1 MRAKSFHLTLPALLL
16 AFAVA
21 GCGDNTASGEAAPSA
36 DQTPP
41 QAAQGGEE
49 FDISGLGFDE
59 GDVEDAVIQVVEF
72 SDFGCVHCANFHIES
87 YPALHEE
94 FVATGEV
101 AWKYIPITI
110 AGFPNATEAAIAGEC
125 AGEQGQF
132 PVMRDWL
139 YETRE
144 EWMASN
150 DPEGIFMAQAGE
162 MGLDQDVFETCLT
175 EGEAARARV
184 AEGSRVAREV
194 GVRGTPTFVVQGF
207 PVQGAPPLDQF
218 REALRGMIQEARS
231 GAGGN

>member
-1 MRAKSFHLTLPALLL
+1 MRVTSSALILPVLLL
-16 AFAVA
+16 AFALA
-21 GCGDNTASGEAAPSA
+21 GCGDSAASGEAAPPT

-41 QAAQGGEE
+41 QTPEGGEE

-59 GDVEDAVIQVVEF
+59 GDIEGAVVQVVEF
-72 SDFGCVHCANFHIES
+72 SDFGCVHCANFHIDS

-94 FVATGEV
+94 FVETGDV

-110 AGFPNATEAAIAGEC
+110 AGFPNADEAAVAGEC

-139 YETRE
+139 YQTRE
-144 EWMASN
+144 EWMASQ
-150 DPEGIFMAQAGE
+150 DPEGMFVAQAE
-162 MGLDQDVFETCLT
+162 EFGLDAQVFETCLL
-175 EGEAARARV
+175 EGEDARARV

-207 PVQGAPPLDQF
+207 PVQGAPPLEQF
-218 REALRGMIQEARS
+218 QEALRGMVQEAR
-231 GAGGN
+231 GGVGGN